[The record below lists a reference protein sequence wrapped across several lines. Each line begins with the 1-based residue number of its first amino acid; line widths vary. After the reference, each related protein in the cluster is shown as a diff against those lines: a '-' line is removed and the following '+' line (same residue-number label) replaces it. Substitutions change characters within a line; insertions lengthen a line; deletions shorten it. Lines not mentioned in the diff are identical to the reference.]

1 MDDAIL
7 VCVLNSLADQCEEF
21 DASTNRKPVP
31 VAGREQRQT
40 VHKFHDEVGPASE
53 RLSGI
58 EHLRHACVIH
68 RCHCLPLSYESGYNL
83 LGIHTEL
90 DDLQRYSPSHRLQ
103 LLGLV
108 EQRPCLLRPTG

>member
-1 MDDAIL
+1 MDDPLL

-21 DASTNRKPVP
+21 DASTNRKPIP
-31 VAGREQRQT
+31 VAVCEQRQT
-40 VHKFHDEVGPASE
+40 VHKFHDKVGPASE

-58 EHLRHACVIH
+58 EHLRYARVIH
-68 RCHCLPLSYESGYNL
+68 RCQCLPLSYESRYNL

-90 DDLQRYSPSHRLQ
+90 HDLQGYSPSHRLQ

-108 EQRPCLLRPTG
+108 DNAHA